1 MAIRH
6 RKLARIIYRE
16 RGGEVEGV
24 AQVVWGV
31 GDVNTS
37 HTPEGLVNN
46 MLICQLV
53 SQTGQTGQTGEL
65 MTHWDKENSN
75 LVALFNMS
83 QCTLGH
89 VKQSHQI

>member
-1 MAIRH
+1 M
-6 RKLARIIYRE
+6 
-16 RGGEVEGV
+16 
-24 AQVVWGV
+24 AQVGA
-31 GDVNTS
+31 GNVNTS

-53 SQTGQTGQTGEL
+53 SQTGQTGEQ

-83 QCTLGH
+83 QCALGH